1 MERYVSKLLWLT
13 MTVLILGLT
22 VFKAQAEEYRQHEAH
37 EHGVAHMNVAV
48 EDKNLYIEFVSP
60 AANIVG
66 FEHHPRTQAQ
76 KDAVQA
82 AVKKLK
88 SGALL
93 FKLPP
98 EARGQL
104 VGSTVDTDID
114 HDARYASEAEHAHD
128 HDNDK
133 PHGNADMHGKDH
145 HDGDEHEGERH
156 SEFNAEYRFV
166 CQTPEELAHIE
177 VMLFQLFPGIE
188 HIEVQILT
196 DAGQTAQELTAQKSK
211 IHL

>member
-1 MERYVSKLLWLT
+1 

-48 EDKNLYIEFVSP
+48 EDNNLYIEFVSP

-66 FEHHPRTQAQ
+66 FEHHPRTQTQ
-76 KDAVQA
+76 KNAVQA
-82 AVKKLK
+82 AVEKLK
-88 SGALL
+88 SGTLL

-114 HDARYASEAEHAHD
+114 HDAHHASEAGHAHD
-128 HDNDK
+128 KDK
-133 PHGNADMHGKDH
+133 LHGDDDMHGKDH
-145 HDGDEHEGERH
+145 HDGDDHDGERH
-156 SEFNAEYRFV
+156 SEFKAEYRFV
-166 CQTPEELAHIE
+166 CQKPEELAHIE
-177 VMLFQLFPGIE
+177 VVLFQLFPGIE

-196 DAGQTAQELTAQKSK
+196 GARQTAQELTAQKNK
-211 IHL
+211 IRL